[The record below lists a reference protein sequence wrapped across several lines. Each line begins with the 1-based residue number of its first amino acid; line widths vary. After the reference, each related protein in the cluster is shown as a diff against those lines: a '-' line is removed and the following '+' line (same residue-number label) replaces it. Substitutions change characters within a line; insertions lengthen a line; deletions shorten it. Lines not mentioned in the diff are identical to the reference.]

1 MLLHFIELHFRVAT
15 VSLNPFLAKNNAQ
28 INYRKSEVYTS
39 VQCELNAAGV
49 YNNAQYKFNAA
60 DWSVH

>member
-1 MLLHFIELHFRVAT
+1 M
-15 VSLNPFLAKNNAQ
+15 
-28 INYRKSEVYTS
+28 RKFEVYTS

-49 YNNAQYKFNAA
+49 YTNVQYKLNAA